1 MVKAQDCESWD
12 CGFES
17 RLSPHLSVQESYGAE
32 SLYLFEAPAFYRRGI
47 LVVQQSPK
55 LPYGSSILSVCA
67 ILAETYRLSDRGVT
81 RGHYGVHPACSQPGG
96 MLTAICRPVIKLNLR
111 PSERKQD
118 GLLPR
123 GL

>member
-17 RLSPHLSVQESYGAE
+17 RLSPHLAVQESYGAE

-67 ILAETYRLSDRGVT
+67 I
-81 RGHYGVHPACSQPGG
+81 
-96 MLTAICRPVIKLNLR
+96 CRPVSKLNLR